1 MIECLYIA
9 FSETKIFLGLE
20 EDSGC
25 LDFSIL
31 GRLEDTVDGLV
42 KEVKIAEFNS
52 KNQY

>member
-1 MIECLYIA
+1 
-9 FSETKIFLGLE
+9 LE

-25 LDFSIL
+25 LDFSVL
-31 GRLEDTVDGLV
+31 GRLENIMDGLV